1 MALRSHRILLGCFL
15 IVGLLGC
22 GDQKQESQ
30 KDPAFEGGT
39 EKTYE
44 RGPLKVV
51 LRLDNSTPSIADK
64 ITLQMEIISEED
76 YEITPPAFGEKL
88 EQFGIVDFRS
98 TPAELVGGGKLRQVR
113 SYILEPFLSGD
124 YVIPSMTFQFRKR
137 DGSEDKDH
145 KLETEELKVKVSS
158 LLSEDAEN
166 LHIHEIEP
174 PVELPK
180 PERNFFWPI
189 AAALSALALTGAG
202 FFFFK
207 RRTVKEATAV
217 RIPAHELAFASLE
230 KLVAEDLPDQGELK
244 KFYQKISDIL
254 RRYIENR
261 FGLHAP
267 EQTTEEF
274 LSELRT
280 GSQLEPGHQTLLSD
294 FLTHCDL
301 VKFAEH
307 QPDQDDIQKT
317 FDSCKNFIM
326 ETQEAST

>member
-1 MALRSHRILLGCFL
+1 MALHPYRIFLACLL

-22 GDQKQESQ
+22 GDQKQESK
-30 KDPAFEGGT
+30 KDPVFERGIY
-39 EKTYE
+39 KTYE

-64 ITLQMEIISEED
+64 ITLQMEIISEEN

-98 TPAELVGGGKLRQVR
+98 TPAELVDDERLRQVR

-124 YVIPSMTFQFRKR
+124 YVIPAMTFQFRKR

-158 LLSEDAEN
+158 LLPKDAEN
-166 LHIHEIEP
+166 LEIHEIEP

-180 PERNFFWPI
+180 PKRNFFWPI
-189 AAALSALALTGAG
+189 VTTLSALVIAGAG

-207 RRTVKEATAV
+207 RRTLKEAIAV
-217 RIPAHELAFASLE
+217 RIPAHELAFESLE
-230 KLVAEDLPDQGELK
+230 KLVAENLPNQGDLK

-254 RRYIENR
+254 RHYIENR

-280 GSQLEPGHQTLLSD
+280 GSQLDPKHQTLLSD

-301 VKFAEH
+301 VKFAEY
-307 QPDQDDIQKT
+307 QPNQDDIQKT

>member
-1 MALRSHRILLGCFL
+1 MALRPHRILLACL
-15 IVGLLGC
+15 LLVGLLGC
-22 GDQKQESQ
+22 GDKKQESK

-39 EKTYE
+39 EKTFE

-64 ITLQMEIISEED
+64 ITLQMEIISEEN

-98 TPAELVGGGKLRQVR
+98 TPAELVDDGKLRQVR

-124 YVIPSMTFQFRKR
+124 YVIPAMTFQFRKR

-158 LLSEDAEN
+158 LLPEDAEN
-166 LHIHEIEP
+166 LKIHEIEP

-189 AAALSALALTGAG
+189 VTTLSALALAGAG

-207 RRTVKEATAV
+207 RRTVKEAIAV

-230 KLVAEDLPDQGELK
+230 KLVAEDLPDQGEFK
-244 KFYQKISDIL
+244 EFYQKISDIL
-254 RRYIENR
+254 RHYIENR

-280 GSQLEPGHQTLLSD
+280 GSQLDSKHQTLLSD